1 MKFFLIGFAGGIGV
15 LLRFVVSG
23 WGQKLAPGIFPL
35 GTVIVNVTGCLL
47 IGILGGVLTGTGL
60 VRDEVRLAILVG
72 LLGGFTTFSAFG
84 WETASLISDG
94 RFATAS
100 ANVLLSNSLGVVAVW
115 IGLRLSEPL
124 QQGLIRP

>member
-1 MKFFLIGFAGGIGV
+1 MLRSRIEKPWEGGIKFVLIGFAGGIGV

-47 IGILGGVLTGTGL
+47 IGILGG
-60 VRDEVRLAILVG
+60 
-72 LLGGFTTFSAFG
+72 FTTFSAFG

-94 RFATAS
+94 RWATAS

-115 IGLRLSEPL
+115 IGLRISEPL
-124 QQGLIRP
+124 QQGFIRP

>member
-1 MKFFLIGFAGGIGV
+1 MKF
-15 LLRFVVSG
+15 
-23 WGQKLAPGIFPL
+23 
-35 GTVIVNVTGCLL
+35 
-47 IGILGGVLTGTGL
+47 GILGGVLTGTGL

-84 WETASLISDG
+84 WETASLFSDG